1 MSLAILSLK
10 PVGRTARAWGNIG
23 MYLVLGIWSIVVLA
37 PLYLMV
43 VNSFKDAN
51 AIFMS
56 PFKLPQK
63 LTFEGFKM
71 IVGEGNFLV
80 YLFNS
85 VLISTLS
92 ILGIMLLA
100 SLASYA
106 LVYWTAPLARILS
119 MFFLLGLMIPIRI
132 ASINLIIILKNIG
145 LLDNLF
151 GLLPIYLAMG
161 LPMAI
166 MILTEYFR
174 TIPRDIIE
182 AAHIDGAG
190 SFKIFW
196 LIMVPLAR
204 PALATVAIFNL
215 VNIWNDL
222 WFPLITI
229 RRESQRTLMLGV
241 TRLFGQFQTDWTS
254 VLATLTMATVPIL
267 LIYLLLSKQFIKGLT
282 AGAVKG

>member
-1 MSLAILSLK
+1 MSRKKSIKPAGRSSRIL
-10 PVGRTARAWGNIG
+10 GNAG
-23 MYLVLGIWSIVVLA
+23 MYLVLGFWSVIVLA
-37 PLYLMV
+37 PLYLMI
-43 VNSFKDAN
+43 VNSFKSAN

-56 PFKLPQK
+56 PFRLPEK
-63 LTFEGFKM
+63 FTLDGFRM
-71 IVGEGNFLV
+71 VVQEGNFLV

-85 VLISTLS
+85 ILISTLS
-92 ILGIMLLA
+92 IVGIMLLA
-100 SLASYA
+100 ALASYA
-106 LVYWTAPLARILS
+106 LAYWTAPLARILG

-132 ASINLIIILKNIG
+132 ASINLIIILKTIG
-145 LLDNLF
+145 LMDNLF

-196 LIMVPLAR
+196 LIMIPLAR

-254 VLATLTMATVPIL
+254 VLATLTLATVPIL